1 MPMRLNALALR
12 YATSAMNIRIVT
24 NALQS
29 YSTRSPYVQP
39 PSDNTSQSKY
49 VLEHILR
56 SSHLHSGAEH
66 GSATI
71 PPMSLFSDFFDT
83 L

>member
-1 MPMRLNALALR
+1 
-12 YATSAMNIRIVT
+12 MNIRIVT

-49 VLEHILR
+49 VLEHILPPSDDAPGR
-56 SSHLHSGAEH
+56 FAELM
-66 GSATI
+66 GFPCFLCPLVWPLRA
-71 PPMSLFSDFFDT
+71 
-83 L
+83 